1 MYKVSFMYKV
11 FISFVYDKMYL
22 LPSIEG
28 GVKGRVFFF
37 LSLFFF
43 FPIALSAQEFGRITL
58 LFAGDLMQH
67 QGQIDA
73 ARQSDGTYDYAPCFQ
88 YVKDEISRADVA
100 IANLEVTL
108 AGRPYR
114 GYPQFSAPDAYAQAI
129 KDAGFDILLT
139 ANNHCLD
146 RRQRGLE
153 RTIRVLDSLQ
163 VPYVGTYINKNA
175 RERLY
180 PHIIQKNGFRI
191 ALLSYTYATN
201 GIQVKEPNV
210 VNYIDK
216 EQMLKDIAKARELKA
231 DAIIACMHWGIE
243 YRMKPERQE
252 REMADWLI
260 ANGVDHVIG
269 GHPHVLQ
276 PMEVRPDAH
285 TAARHLVVYSLGNYI
300 SNMSAPNTDGGAMVK
315 LELKRIG
322 HITALADCSYSLV
335 WTSRPALRGGTGN
348 YLLYPAARPPKEI
361 KEAER
366 TRLDRFLQSA
376 RNLFKKNNIGIY
388 EYFFE

>member
-1 MYKVSFMYKV
+1 MRRTQRPTPSLPVREGNWIVEAFSVS
-11 FISFVYDKMYL
+11 SL
-22 LPSIEG
+22 T
-28 GVKGRVFFF
+28 GRVRVGLFF
-37 LSLFFF
+37 LLFL
-43 FPIALSAQEFGRITL
+43 PLPLSAQEFGRITL

-73 ARQSDGTYDYAPCFQ
+73 ARQLDGSYDYAPCFQ
-88 YVKDEISRADVA
+88 YVKEEVSRADVA

-108 AGRPYR
+108 AGGPYR
-114 GYPQFSAPDAYAQAI
+114 GYPQFSAPDEYAQAI
-129 KDAGFDILLT
+129 KEAGFDVLLT

-146 RRQRGLE
+146 RRKKGLE
-153 RTIRVLDSLQ
+153 RTIYVLDSLQ
-163 VPYVGTYINKNA
+163 IPYVGTYINKNA
-175 RERLY
+175 REQLY
-180 PHIIQKNGFRI
+180 PLIIQKNGFRI

-201 GIQVKEPNV
+201 GIEVQAPNV

-216 EQMLKDIAKARELKA
+216 EQILADIQKARTLKA
-231 DAIIACMHWGIE
+231 DVIIACMHWGVE
-243 YRMKPERQE
+243 YRLLPERQE
-252 REMADWLI
+252 RQMADWLI

-276 PMEVRPDAH
+276 PMEVRSDEH

-335 WTSRPALRGGTGN
+335 WTSRPTLRGGGN
-348 YLLYPAARPPKEI
+348 YLLYPAANPPQNI
-361 KEAER
+361 NEAEKG
-366 TRLDRFLQSA
+366 RLDRFLQSA
-376 RNLFKKNNIGIY
+376 RNLFKKNNIAIE
-388 EYFFE
+388 EYFFK

>member
-1 MYKVSFMYKV
+1 MYKV

-22 LPSIEG
+22 LSSIERG
-28 GVKGRVFFF
+28 IKGRVFFF

-43 FPIALSAQEFGRITL
+43 FPFALSAQEFGRITL

-88 YVKDEISRADVA
+88 YVKEEVSQADIA

-129 KDAGFDILLT
+129 KEAGFDVLLT

-146 RRQRGLE
+146 RGKRGLE
-153 RTIRVLDSLQ
+153 RTIHMLDSLQ
-163 VPYVGTYINKNA
+163 MPYVGTYINKDA
-175 RERLY
+175 RKSLY
-180 PHIIQKNGFRI
+180 PLIISKNGFRI
-191 ALLSYTYATN
+191 ALLAYTYATN

-216 EQMLKDIAKARELKA
+216 EQILKDVAKARELRA
-231 DAIIACMHWGIE
+231 DVIIACMHWGVE
-243 YRMKPERQE
+243 YRLLPERQE
-252 REMADWLI
+252 RQMVDWLI

-276 PMEVRPDAH
+276 PMEVRPDEY

-322 HITALADCSYSLV
+322 HITALANCSYSLV
-335 WTSRPALRGGTGN
+335 WTSRPTLRGGVGN
-348 YLLYPAARPPKEI
+348 YLLYPASNPPSSLN
-361 KEAER
+361 EAER
-366 TRLDRFLQSA
+366 SRLSSFLQSA
-376 RNLFKKNNIGIY
+376 RNLFKKNNIGID

>member
-1 MYKVSFMYKV
+1 MNRPIRLHLF
-11 FISFVYDKMYL
+11 FFLLL
-22 LPSIEG
+22 LPSI
-28 GVKGRVFFF
+28 
-37 LSLFFF
+37 
-43 FPIALSAQEFGRITL
+43 LSAQEFGRITL

-73 ARQSDGTYDYAPCFQ
+73 ARQPDGTYDYAPCFQ
-88 YVKDEISRADVA
+88 YVREEVSRADVA

-153 RTIRVLDSLQ
+153 RTIHVLDSLQ
-163 VPYVGTYINKNA
+163 VPYVGTYINRNA

-201 GIQVKEPNV
+201 GIQVSEPNV

-216 EQMLKDIAKARELKA
+216 EQILKDIAKARSLKA
-231 DAIIACMHWGIE
+231 DVIIACMHWGIE
-243 YRMKPERQE
+243 YRLMPERQE
-252 REMADWLI
+252 RDMADWLI

-285 TAARHLVVYSLGNYI
+285 TAARHVVVYSLGNYI
-300 SNMSAPNTDGGAMVK
+300 SNMSAPNTDGGAMLK

-335 WTSRPALRGGTGN
+335 WTSRPSLRGGGN
-348 YLLYPAARPPKEI
+348 YLLYPAARPPKNI
-361 KEAER
+361 KTAER

-376 RNLFKKNNIGIY
+376 RNLFRKSNIGIS
-388 EYFFE
+388 EYFF

>member
-1 MYKVSFMYKV
+1 MKKRNKEYFTFYSPPK
-11 FISFVYDKMYL
+11 
-22 LPSIEG
+22 G
-28 GVKGRVFFF
+28 GAGGRVFLF
-37 LSLFFF
+37 LFLFLLFF
-43 FPIALSAQEFGRITL
+43 PLSAQEFGRITL

-73 ARQSDGTYDYAPCFQ
+73 ACQSDGTYDYAPCFQ

-100 IANLEVTL
+100 IANFEVTL

-114 GYPQFSAPDAYAQAI
+114 GYPQFSAPDAYAQAV

-146 RRQRGLE
+146 RRQRGFE

-175 RERLY
+175 RDRLY
-180 PHIIQKNGFRI
+180 PHLIQKNGFRI

-201 GIQVKEPNV
+201 GIQVNEPNV

-216 EQMLKDIAKARELKA
+216 EQILKDIRKARELKA
-231 DAIIACMHWGIE
+231 DVIIACMHWGIE

-285 TAARHLVVYSLGNYI
+285 TAARHLVAYSLGNYI
-300 SNMSAPNTDGGAMVK
+300 SNMSAPNTDGGAMVR

-361 KEAER
+361 NEAER

-376 RNLFKKNNIGIY
+376 RNLFKKNNIGIT
-388 EYFFE
+388 ECFF